1 MAFTNILLTLPS
13 HIKNSENLDT
23 FKALLIKY
31 WDVIRR
37 TKNSQKQ
44 KHFFHNEVLCLLKT
58 LWK

>member
-31 WDVIRR
+31 WDVIHR

-44 KHFFHNEVLCLLKT
+44 KHFFQNEVLCLLKT